1 MKMFSAQSEL
11 DGVLYSMRRIF
22 VAAGLFSFF
31 INALMLVPALYM
43 LQIYDR
49 VLASR
54 NLLTLLMIT
63 LIALF
68 LYLLMG
74 GLEWVRSELLVRAGA
89 RLDEALRCRVF
100 TACFE
105 AGLQG
110 SGNNAAQALAD
121 LGNIRQF
128 LTGNSLFA
136 FFDAPWIPVFLLAIY
151 TLHPLLAVFA
161 LFGALLLFGLAW
173 LTEKSTQQPL
183 QEAQRAT
190 SQANQYA
197 QANLRNAEAIEAM
210 GMLEGLR
217 QRWQTRHQQGLALQQ
232 LASDRAGRIGAISRV
247 VRIAVQSLI
256 LGLGA
261 SLVITQKVSPGA
273 MIAASILLG
282 RALSPVEQAI
292 GTWRSLIQAR
302 SCYARLNE
310 LLSKFPE
317 RQVAMPLP
325 APLGKVS
332 VEALTVHAPGSPV
345 AILRNINFKLMPGEA
360 IAVIGPS
367 ASGKST
373 LARALVGVWR
383 ATAGKVRLDSADVA
397 AWDKL
402 ELGRYI
408 GYVPQDIELFA
419 GSIAENIAR
428 FGEVESEKIVKAAL
442 RAGVHEM
449 ILRLPKGYDTP
460 IGEAG
465 SFLSG
470 GQRQRVAL
478 ARAMY
483 GDPVLV
489 VLDEPNS
496 NLDDQGELALVQA
509 LLSLKETGCA
519 IVVVTHR
526 TNIVAAVDK
535 ILVLREGVIQHYG
548 PKAQV
553 LAALQAVPAVI
564 EKARA

>member
-1 MKMFSAQSEL
+1 MNPLKPHAQSEL
-11 DGVLYSMRRIF
+11 DGVLYAMRRIF
-22 VAAGLFSFF
+22 IAAGLFSFF

-43 LQIYDR
+43 MQIYDR

-68 LYLLMG
+68 LYMLMG

-89 RLDEALRCRVF
+89 RLDEALSCRVF

-105 AGLQG
+105 AGLNG
-110 SGNNAAQALAD
+110 SGNNAAQALSD

-128 LTGNSLFA
+128 LTGNSLYA
-136 FFDAPWIPVFLLAIY
+136 FFDAPWIPVFLIAIY
-151 TLHPLLAVFA
+151 VLHPLLAAFA
-161 LFGALLLFGLAW
+161 LAGALLLFGLAW
-173 LTEKSTQQPL
+173 LSEKATQQPL
-183 QEAQRAT
+183 LEAQRAT
-190 SQANQYA
+190 SQAKQYA
-197 QANLRNAEAIEAM
+197 QSNLRNAEAIEAM
-210 GMLEGLR
+210 GMLHELR
-217 QRWQTRHQQGLALQQ
+217 LRWQSKHDEGLALQQ
-232 LASDRAGRIGAISRV
+232 LASDRAGRIGAATRV

-292 GTWRSLIQAR
+292 GAWRSLIQVRA
-302 SCYARLNE
+302 SYARLNE
-310 LLSKFPE
+310 LLCKFLP
-317 RQVAMPLP
+317 RQETMPLP
-325 APLGKVS
+325 APQGNLW
-332 VEALTVHAPGSPV
+332 VEAATVHAPGSQT
-345 AILRNINFKLMPGEA
+345 AILRNVSFRLLPGEA
-360 IAVIGPS
+360 LAIIGPS

-373 LARALVGVWR
+373 LARLLVGVWR
-383 ATAGKVRLDSADVA
+383 ATGGKVRLDGADIS
-397 AWDKL
+397 AWDKV
-402 ELGRYI
+402 ELGKYI
-408 GYVPQDIELFA
+408 GYLPQDIELFA

-428 FGEVESEKIVKAAL
+428 FGEISSEKIVKAAQ
-442 RAGVHEM
+442 RAGVHEL
-449 ILRLPKGYDTP
+449 ILRLPSGYDTP

-470 GQRQRVAL
+470 GQRQRIAL

-509 LLSLKETGCA
+509 LLSLKAAGCA

-526 TNIVAAVDK
+526 TSIVAAVDK

-553 LAALQAVPAVI
+553 LAALAPVI
-564 EKARA
+564 GDKART